1 MDHVLDFFNNNT
13 ALVATA
19 ISIVATSFGAGV
31 FLTRKKL
38 FVRNIGDSI
47 VALSDLMDGAT
58 EDELKKFKD
67 EIIETINAAKST
79 K

>member
-1 MDHVLDFFNNNT
+1 MEQITTFVQNNQQLILGLASTLVLGLF
-13 ALVATA
+13 
-19 ISIVATSFGAGV
+19 SGA

-58 EDELKKFKD
+58 ADELKNFKD
-67 EIIETINAAKST
+67 EIIETINLAKST

>member
-1 MDHVLDFFNNNT
+1 MDQVIDFFNNNT
-13 ALVATA
+13 AFVATT

-58 EDELKKFKD
+58 ADELKKFKD

>member
-1 MDHVLDFFNNNT
+1 MDQVMNFFNNNT
-13 ALVATA
+13 ALVATI

-58 EDELKKFKD
+58 EDELKKFKN